1 MRQADEDAEDAVAER
16 GQRTAPDGVPARI
29 GQVVMLHHGGD
40 REEARRRLLDL
51 WTELGEHGDPLHRC
65 TLAHYLADTHDD
77 PEDELA
83 WDLRAL
89 TAAEEQRESVAVRA
103 LYPSLHLS
111 LAADYAKLGRLAAA
125 RTHVRRARAA
135 ADVLVDDGHGAGVRA
150 AIGRLELRLGDGGPG
165 EEHGIPSRRGG

>member
-1 MRQADEDAEDAVAER
+1 MAEQRER
-16 GQRTAPDGVPARI
+16 AAPDSVPTRI

-89 TAAEEQRESVAVRA
+89 TAAEEHRESAAVRA

-111 LAADYAKLGRLAAA
+111 LAADYAELGRMAAA

-135 ADVLVDDGHGAGVRA
+135 ADVLADDGYGAGVRA
-150 AIGRLELRLGDGGPG
+150 AIGRLELRIGDEGPG
-165 EEHGIPSRRGG
+165 GEHGIPSRRGG